1 MTDIRA
7 SIDDEGGRYRAV
19 AEVDVPGTPEQVWE
33 LIATGPGLET
43 WFVPAEVDPGPGGR
57 IVTHHGSYGAS
68 EGTITAWDPPRRL
81 VFDEPEEMG
90 PDRGTRT
97 WNTEILVE
105 ARSGDTCVVRLT
117 SGFLVGGDEWRDDVD
132 QTLGGWTAALRT
144 MRLYLTHFA
153 GLAVTT
159 LLVQHEV
166 PGSVDVPDVVDAAGL
181 RTGKVGDEVATS
193 ASAPSLS
200 GVVEQIDDTS
210 VTVRTHEPPG
220 IAEVAGM
227 RYGGTSSV
235 MVRWYLYGEQGP
247 TVRDRERQ
255 AWAAWAGRLTGTTT
269 G

>member
-7 SIDDEGGRYRAV
+7 SIDDEDGRYRAV

-57 IVTHHGSYGAS
+57 IVTHHGSYGDS

-132 QTLGGWTAALRT
+132 QTLDGWTAALRT

-153 GLAVTT
+153 GLPVTT

-166 PGSVDVPDVVDAAGL
+166 PGPGEVPDVVDAAGL
-181 RTGKVGDEVATS
+181 RTGKVGDEVAT
-193 ASAPSLS
+193 AAPAPSLS

-210 VTVRTHEPPG
+210 VTVRTQEPPG
-220 IAEVAGM
+220 IAEVASM

-235 MVRWYLYGEQGP
+235 MVRWYLYGDQGP
-247 TVRDRERQ
+247 AVRDRERQ
-255 AWAAWAGRLTGTTT
+255 AWSAWAERLTGTTT